1 MCTGGEQAGLFW
13 YLLPQTIQC
22 SNVCGT
28 HTLHWVLRWGCG
40 RIVGLTRE
48 ACSILPK
55 QLEYQGVQYL
65 GGGGPRG
72 KLQLVQ
78 RNGCLGVSCDNQQ
91 PCTHFLTPPGGSTPL
106 NQNPSGSHVADIF
119 KLRFLLK
126 RWPDREP
133 WAHRGQVAPMSLIM
147 TERPWYS
154 ALDAGWKTNFKGR
167 QFSCPDGGS

>member
-1 MCTGGEQAGLFW
+1 MCTGCEQAGLSW

-28 HTLHWVLRWGCG
+28 LTLHWVPRWGCG

-48 ACSILPK
+48 ACGILSK
-55 QLEYQGVQYL
+55 ELECRGVRYL
-65 GGGGPRG
+65 GGGSPGG

-91 PCTHFLTPPGGSTPL
+91 LCTHFLTPPGGSTPF

-126 RWPDREP
+126 RWLDREH
-133 WAHRGQVAPMSLIM
+133 WAHRGQVAPVSPIM
-147 TERPWYS
+147 TE
-154 ALDAGWKTNFKGR
+154 TMV
-167 QFSCPDGGS
+167 FSPGCWLED